1 MNRGICEGYYL
12 GSGGNRGLMGITNLK
27 KKNFL
32 THPPSLKL
40 GFPLTDSGA
49 AHHVSNLSNILQSRY
64 SLPQE
69 NRKQSTLEDISSAV
83 AILASFAMKAKSTS
97 FASRDRTP
105 NAITW
110 KTSAMSRTAETPQ
123 ERNKINKRK
132 E

>member
-1 MNRGICEGYYL
+1 
-12 GSGGNRGLMGITNLK
+12 
-27 KKNFL
+27 
-32 THPPSLKL
+32 LKL
-40 GFPLTDSGA
+40 GFPLTESGA
-49 AHHVSNLSNILQSRY
+49 AHHVGNLSTILQSRY

-69 NRKQSTLEDISSAV
+69 NRKQSILEDISPAV
-83 AILASFAMKAKSTS
+83 AILASFAMKLESPS

-110 KTSAMSRTAETPQ
+110 KTPAMSRTAETPQ